1 MPKEDNDFLDE
12 ILSESK
18 KNKGSGKDKFLID
31 PPPSNSKVK
40 PAKMPYPKIDMDEV
54 IDLGGVSGR
63 RRDFVDRMPL
73 LKKGGSI
80 DLSKCKINTA
90 KKKSSSGEW

>member
-12 ILSESK
+12 ILSERK
-18 KNKGSGKDKFLID
+18 KNKEFNTDKFLID
-31 PPPSNSKVK
+31 LPSNFDPKSV
-40 PAKMPYPKIDMDEV
+40 KMPHPKIDWDEV
-54 IDLGGVSGR
+54 IERDGVKGR

-90 KKKSSSGEW
+90 KKNSSSGEW